1 MGCDLFVHAPLW
13 EYLDSHTPPHLATT
27 NLPEMPMNRNE
38 MRALERE
45 IKQTAADAAKVS
57 EEFQLQL
64 DVLRRREEDSAQS
77 YVLSTDC

>member
-1 MGCDLFVHAPLW
+1 MP
-13 EYLDSHTPPHLATT
+13 DS
-27 NLPEMPMNRNE
+27 PMRRNE

-77 YVLSTDC
+77 YVCFHRLLNERAIIHLKPVCSLSHFLVAFRPFI

>member
-1 MGCDLFVHAPLW
+1 MR
-13 EYLDSHTPPHLATT
+13 
-27 NLPEMPMNRNE
+27 RNE

-77 YVLSTDC
+77 YVFFHRVLNWRGMIHFKPVCSLSHSLVAFRPFL

>member
-1 MGCDLFVHAPLW
+1 MC
-13 EYLDSHTPPHLATT
+13 
-27 NLPEMPMNRNE
+27 RNE

-77 YVLSTDC
+77 YVFFHRLLTGRAIIHLKPVCLSSHFLAAFRPFL